1 MDFDEIELGAD
12 ELVPGKP
19 YTPERR
25 EEIDELW
32 ADIAA
37 LAAEIIA

>member
-1 MDFDEIELGAD
+1 MDHDDFELGAD
-12 ELVPGKP
+12 ELTPEKP
-19 YTPERR
+19 YTLERR

-37 LAAEIIA
+37 LAAEITA

>member
-1 MDFDEIELGAD
+1 MDNDDFELGAD
-12 ELVPGKP
+12 ELTPEKP
-19 YTPERR
+19 YTLERR

-37 LAAEIIA
+37 LAAEITA